1 MNILM
6 ALLIGLAVNLDN
18 LLIGIN
24 LGIRRQRLTLW
35 QNLVIGGATGL
46 CAFGSTF
53 AARLISGN
61 FLVYTN
67 LIGAAIMI
75 FFGVFCLYQGVTAED
90 DTPDINTAPRLIDIL
105 ILGFVLAVNCI
116 PPSFSAGVMQ
126 LSPWWIGFFS
136 MLFSCLSI
144 HISVL
149 LGQKFLRCRFFSVLT
164 PLSAVLLILIGT
176 LELLI

>member
-35 QNLVIGGATGL
+35 QNLLIGSTTGL
-46 CAFGSTF
+46 CAFGSAC

-75 FFGVFCLYQGVTAED
+75 FFGIFCLYQGLTDKEEA
-90 DTPDINTAPRLIDIL
+90 PDISAAPRFFDVLV
-105 ILGFVLAVNCI
+105 LGFVLAVNCI
-116 PPSFSAGVMQ
+116 PPSFGARSHEA
-126 LSPWWIGFFS
+126 LS
-136 MLFSCLSI
+136 
-144 HISVL
+144 L
-149 LGQKFLRCRFFSVLT
+149 LGRLLLHAFLLPQHPYQRAAGA
-164 PLSAVLLILIGT
+164 AVSSL
-176 LELLI
+176 